1 MLGYHQ
7 YFSRRWPFPLSPTA
21 APRALWRLGADPHW
35 RALYPCPGRSTSDCE
50 HARRRT
56 AAKGLAIA
64 PRRSGDERGR
74 ESVAVRFATAEETAR
89 SPARV
94 NDCPVMAAHPVP
106 LQDINPA
113 AARPRR
119 ENTPP
124 GR

>member
-89 SPARV
+89 DRKSTRL
-94 NDCPVMAAHPVP
+94 NSSH
-106 LQDINPA
+106 
-113 AARPRR
+113 
-119 ENTPP
+119 
-124 GR
+124 

>member
-74 ESVAVRFATAEETAR
+74 SEEHTSELQSLMRISYAVLCLKKKKKSTEMTRNTHT
-89 SPARV
+89 
-94 NDCPVMAAHPVP
+94 
-106 LQDINPA
+106 LQ
-113 AARPRR
+113 RT
-119 ENTPP
+119 NT
-124 GR
+124 